1 MTTFLAVE
9 CSICKCE
16 NIMVCMVKKH
26 NHHFILTEMKYLLV
40 FWNNIQNITNKYSY
54 TCVVVYV
61 SIKYRFSCSLY
72 YHRTLNS
79 FNVYSCLIF
88 CFQLLSPGCSPG
100 KDLFLWANY
109 PSPPSCSRYYL
120 SLFGSVQLGQQ
131 CTITSEKW

>member
-16 NIMVCMVKKH
+16 NIMVCMVKITQSSLYF
-26 NHHFILTEMKYLLV
+26 NWNEIFIGLLKQYTKY
-40 FWNNIQNITNKYSY
+40 NQQIYK
-54 TCVVVYV
+54 YV

-88 CFQLLSPGCSPG
+88 CFQLLSPGFSPG
-100 KDLFLWANY
+100 KDLFLWANS

-120 SLFGSVQLGQQ
+120 SLFGSVRLGQQ
-131 CTITSEKW
+131 STITSKK